1 MMTPVE
7 ILLMILGA
15 FLATC
20 YVLFL
25 WLGENYFYYIA
36 ESFYIGG
43 IVALSLF
50 SLYKSLQSA
59 AFTPI
64 GLGRVSLIIPVIIGL
79 LSFTRLT
86 KSRWLAR
93 FPVAIVSGL
102 GVGVMFGLIIRS
114 QIINV
119 ITVTVQEVITG
130 KPDRFSAI
138 YMFVGIIA
146 VLTYFLY
153 SARISKFFHTP
164 TGSMRYLMRFGR
176 YCLMAS
182 FGYLAGFIAM
192 ISFGNVSNYIV
203 VVWQRLI
210 EALMG
215 LA

>member
-7 ILLMILGA
+7 IALMALGA

-25 WLGENYFYYIA
+25 WLGENYLYYIA

-43 IVALSLF
+43 ITALGLF

-64 GLGRVSLIIPVIIGL
+64 GLGRVSLIIPLIIGL

-86 KSRWLAR
+86 KWRWLAR

-119 ITVTVQEVITG
+119 ITATVDEVITG
-130 KPDRFSAI
+130 KPDRLSAI

-176 YCLMAS
+176 YALMAS